1 MTILNHIIEGFG
13 GFSNRTTFEF
23 PKENSTLILGVNGAG
38 KTSLLNSIYTTIS
51 YCISSIIGVNH
62 REIGVSQST
71 ISIGK
76 ELSEVISEILLKQ
89 DESPLEIG
97 YKILQ
102 NGQINLIGKEQ
113 NVIRKHFIQLH
124 KDYDYGILPLF
135 RYFQSEKNIDNDKG
149 IVSSQKFNKLE
160 NRNIGYAEN
169 YSRGILIKEVT
180 SFLINQVNIENQAKV
195 DKNNLNYETKI
206 GVFLR
211 TTLNNFTSLLYGQG
225 VEVKVMPS
233 KFSSG
238 QSIVIVKNGLELE
251 FSQLSSGE
259 RYIFTLVL
267 ELVYRT
273 VALNPRMNDFKSV
286 PGIVLIDEVEN
297 HLHPRWQLTIVKALE
312 TCFPMIQ
319 FIVSSHSPLIASS
332 VRNNQIIALSNFEKI
347 PIYDMPDVY
356 SGTSDELL
364 EKILHSDIQINVFQ
378 NEREEIDSLINT
390 FKFDLAEKKLV
401 ILKELIKSN
410 PQWIKD
416 FENKI
421 SFGKA

>member
-1 MTILNHIIEGFG
+1 M
-13 GFSNRTTFEF
+13 
-23 PKENSTLILGVNGAG
+23 
-38 KTSLLNSIYTTIS
+38 
-51 YCISSIIGVNH
+51 
-62 REIGVSQST
+62 
-71 ISIGK
+71 
-76 ELSEVISEILLKQ
+76 
-89 DESPLEIG
+89 
-97 YKILQ
+97 
-102 NGQINLIGKEQ
+102 
-113 NVIRKHFIQLH
+113 
-124 KDYDYGILPLF
+124 F